1 MPTTQQ
7 NLAAIYTFQMKG
19 AVGLATLDEF
29 FAARAAI
36 VDMTSPAGFVS
47 SGSNPRDFATAGMF
61 EELLGA
67 RGLATDAWL
76 NGKLAAPR
84 PTDAS
89 GEQARY
95 TDPYTRARQAA
106 WDKLRSDPRPLR
118 ELLLDRM
125 TAFDA
130 WLLTPNDRRGFTP
143 WVATASRGAEAI
155 ANVLRNDPNP
165 NVQRKLL
172 NALVAM
178 PWPTSW
184 SQEFLSNSRLFD
196 DYIERLGASKY
207 DYTTRTGL
215 QNLALRARDAFRRPE
230 TFTAMQEVTGGGEGG
245 GAERGGSSGGPGIAW
260 YRQPT
265 GVGAL
270 MAGLAVGVLY
280 GVHRK

>member
-7 NLAAIYTFQMKG
+7 NLAAIFTFQMKG
-19 AVGLATLDEF
+19 ALGLATLDEF
-29 FAARAAI
+29 LAARAA
-36 VDMTSPAGFVS
+36 VVNMTSPAGIVS

-76 NGKLAAPR
+76 NTKLTESRGYAASAESYLDP
-84 PTDAS
+84 
-89 GEQARY
+89 AR
-95 TDPYTRARQAA
+95 RAA
-106 WDKLRSDPRPLR
+106 WDKLRNDPRPLR

-143 WVATASRGAEAI
+143 WVATASRGAEAV

-184 SQEFLSNSRLFD
+184 SQDFLSNSRLFD

-230 TFTAMQEVTGGGEGG
+230 TFTAMQEVTGGGGEGG

-280 GVHRK
+280 GLHR